1 MSMKTQNCIPCC
13 TYRTNLL
20 SPADDLGNSI
30 IGEKERVWSDVA
42 AAAETG
48 WDFSSRWF
56 AHEGASAHRMA
67 SVRTASILPVDLNAF
82 MCMNSRMLSELYKL
96 LGDNAKS
103 LLYEARFNQAKMIMT
118 EMHWNATDGIWYDYD
133 LEGHKHI
140 RAYYISNAMPLFAHC
155 YDENGEDKPLRV
167 YEYMKAMGAF
177 NSTKGIP
184 TSFIN
189 SEQQWD
195 AANSW
200 PPMVHM
206 IIEGFR
212 TSKNTFLQ
220 TFAQKLAAQWL
231 RANYKVFVETNAMY
245 EKYDCSS
252 GSTSAGSG
260 GEYEVQVRMVIML
273 EFCSF

>member
-1 MSMKTQNCIPCC
+1 
-13 TYRTNLL
+13 
-20 SPADDLGNSI
+20 
-30 IGEKERVWSDVA
+30 
-42 AAAETG
+42 
-48 WDFSSRWF
+48 
-56 AHEGASAHRMA
+56 
-67 SVRTASILPVDLNAF
+67 
-82 MCMNSRMLSELYKL
+82 
-96 LGDNAKS
+96 
-103 LLYEARFNQAKMIMT
+103 
-118 EMHWNATDGIWYDYD
+118 
-133 LEGHKHI
+133 
-140 RAYYISNAMPLFAHC
+140 
-155 YDENGEDKPLRV
+155 
-167 YEYMKAMGAF
+167 MGAF

-260 GEYEVQVRMVIML
+260 GEYEVQIFCVADQMTEIRFECCSTVSSTGFGWTNGVVLDLLKTYGEVIISEEEQL
-273 EFCSF
+273 HQQQQQESAQRGATSLDDLSAAPKKLASVVYELIESVVAHPVNESENQPEFPSFMDNEEDEIIIDVDAETPEPPLAVAPLPLFKRSSDEF